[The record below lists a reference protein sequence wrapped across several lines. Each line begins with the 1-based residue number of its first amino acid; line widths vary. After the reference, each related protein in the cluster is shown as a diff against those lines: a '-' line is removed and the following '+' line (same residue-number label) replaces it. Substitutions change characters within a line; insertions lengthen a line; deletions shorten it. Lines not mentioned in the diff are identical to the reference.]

1 VHETISE
8 EAGMGI
14 WSTVVGFGA
23 GYALGANK
31 DKESFRQLQRDVSD
45 RLSTRFRD
53 RSSNGRRVDV
63 RELREVMTR
72 SPRTVTPDT
81 PLSEAAQVMRDDDI
95 GDVIV
100 AEPTTQKA
108 VGIVTD
114 RDIAIRAVA
123 ESSDPDTTTVRD
135 LVSEDLVAAAPG
147 DTVEDAI
154 KLMQGLNV
162 RRLPVV
168 EGGRAVGVVSLGDLS
183 VEIDAGDALADIS
196 TAPPDR

>member
-1 VHETISE
+1 M
-8 EAGMGI
+8 GM
-14 WSTVVGFGA
+14 WSTIVGFGA

-31 DKESFRQLQRDVSD
+31 DKESFRQLRRNVSA
-45 RLSTRFRD
+45 RLPARFRGG
-53 RSSNGRRVDV
+53 SLGGRKADV
-63 RELREVMTR
+63 RQLREVMTP

-81 PLSEAAQVMRDDDI
+81 SLSEAARVMKEDDI

-100 AEPTTQKA
+100 AERSTKKA

-114 RDIAIRAVA
+114 RDITIRAVA
-123 ESSDPDTTTVRD
+123 ESNDPDTTKVKD
-135 LVSEDLVAAAPG
+135 LVSGDLVSAAPS

-168 EGGRAVGVVSLGDLS
+168 DGGRAVGVVSLGDLS

>member
-1 VHETISE
+1 
-8 EAGMGI
+8 
-14 WSTVVGFGA
+14 
-23 GYALGANK
+23 
-31 DKESFRQLQRDVSD
+31 
-45 RLSTRFRD
+45 
-53 RSSNGRRVDV
+53 
-63 RELREVMTR
+63 MTP

-81 PLSEAAQVMRDDDI
+81 SLSAAARLMREHDI

-100 AEPTTQKA
+100 AEPATQKA

-123 ESSDPDTTTVRD
+123 ESSDPDTTTVQD
-135 LVSEDLVAAAPG
+135 LVSSSLVAAAPT

-168 EGGRAVGVVSLGDLS
+168 EEGRAIGVVSLGDLS
-183 VEIDAGDALADIS
+183 VETDVGDTLADIS